1 MLTTEQEHALN
12 QLLAHLPP
20 RSSLHAPRSTPPL
33 TPGFLQTWLGLPEQE
48 LQAKLLSL
56 LNKKNRLEGQFL
68 DWIEGNP
75 LDSGFLFLGVCSAA
89 FYQAEKDHNS
99 RIETFVDA
107 FYYIATCASVGYADI
122 FAATQTG
129 RAIAALVMV
138 VGPAI
143 TNRALDRPAV
153 TKPDA

>member
-1 MLTTEQEHALN
+1 MLTSEQERALN

-20 RSSLHAPRSTPPL
+20 RPQPSPVA
-33 TPGFLQTWLGLPEQE
+33 PGFLQTWLGLPEHE

-56 LNKKNRLEGQFL
+56 LDKKNRLEGQFL

-75 LDSGFLFLGVCSAA
+75 LDSAFLFLGVCSAA
-89 FYQAEKDHNS
+89 FYQAEKEANP
-99 RIETFVDA
+99 RIQTYVDA

-129 RAIAALVMV
+129 RAIASLVMI
-138 VGPAI
+138 VGPALAAK
-143 TNRALDRPAV
+143 TLDRPAV
-153 TKPDA
+153 TPHVQNQRSL

>member
-1 MLTTEQEHALN
+1 MLTNEQEHALN

-20 RSSLHAPRSTPPL
+20 RPQPTPAV
-33 TPGFLQTWLGLPEQE
+33 PGFLHTWLGLPEHE

-68 DWIEGNP
+68 DWLEGNP
-75 LDSGFLFLGVCSAA
+75 LDSAFIFLGVTAAA
-89 FYQAEKDHNS
+89 FYQAEKDENP

-129 RAIAALVMV
+129 RAIASLVMI

-143 TNRALDRPAV
+143 TNKALDRPAV
-153 TKPDA
+153 IPHAQNKRNV